1 MRPRPLLFL
10 CLALGLATG
19 TNLVAAVGNGHGL
32 PFRPPKAIASELPR
46 VRFVATPGSSILL
59 HGTYPKVSSSCVAP
73 IQPILH
79 ARYPGTIEIGKVA
92 DLAFIGGDPLLDI
105 RNTRDV
111 KRVMK
116 GGRVYT
122 VDQLIQP

>member
-1 MRPRPLLFL
+1 GPNPGARVNFMRLRLLLFL
-10 CLALGLATG
+10 CLSLGLATG

-73 IQPILH
+73 ILPILQFGRASCRERH
-79 ARYPGTIEIGKVA
+79 ECQVVA
-92 DLAFIGGDPLLDI
+92 
-105 RNTRDV
+105 V
-111 KRVMK
+111 
-116 GGRVYT
+116 
-122 VDQLIQP
+122 